1 MSHIRLERTIWP
13 VGHGAFYTEQFK
25 DEKNYVLFTAVYDCG
40 SEQLKT
46 LKKCIDEFL
55 SKSEIDHIDALFIS
69 HFHYDHVNALD
80 YLLSNTK
87 VVDLFVPQLTDD
99 YILSILGTNTYIRA
113 EESQSSALG
122 ILQRLYSGE
131 GLENVEHIYEVPQIT
146 ENNLPE
152 AEYREQDYKGNF
164 KHGKA
169 QLIYTYNH
177 LWEYIPCNIFASRQ
191 DLVDE
196 FVANNFGDGNGKV
209 DVNAIFDALKQGKWK
224 KIQAVYK
231 KVFPDSHNE
240 YSMTVYSG
248 LARNVNI
255 ADIKTRAYIAPYY
268 YWGGPHYML
277 YPYRL
282 WVGNGSV
289 GCLYTGDFEAKAHAH
304 SLKRFYY
311 QNFCAWRKVAML
323 QIPHHGSYNN
333 YDDELYDFS
342 KFTFASVA
350 VRDKYGHPHMQTLT
364 DISNRDC
371 PVSIV
376 QNNKATALITI
387 YNFEI

>member
-25 DEKNYVLFTAVYDCG
+25 DEKNHVLFTAVYDCG

-46 LKKCIDEFL
+46 LRKCIDEFL
-55 SKSEIDHIDALFIS
+55 AKDNISKIDALFIS

-80 YLLSNTK
+80 YLLSK
-87 VVDLFVPQLTDD
+87 IRVDNLFIPQLTDD
-99 YILSILGTNTYIRA
+99 YILSILGTSTYIRTD
-113 EESQSSALG
+113 ENQSPALD
-122 ILQRLYSGE
+122 ILQRLYRGD
-131 GLENVEHIYEVPQIT
+131 GLENVNHIYEVPQVT
-146 ENNLPE
+146 EENLPE
-152 AEYREQDYKGNF
+152 AEYREQDYRGVYKY
-164 KHGKA
+164 KKA
-169 QLIYTYNH
+169 PLFIPTLLPFWTY
-177 LWEYIPCNIFASRQ
+177 LPCNIFAPSQ
-191 DLVDE
+191 ALIDE
-196 FVANNFGDGNGKV
+196 FVAQKFGEGKGNV
-209 DVNAIFDALKQGKWK
+209 DLNAVFDALKQGKWK
-224 KIQAVYK
+224 KIQAIYQ
-231 KVFPDSHNE
+231 KVFPNSHNE

-248 LARNVNI
+248 LARNAKIEDVF
-255 ADIKTRAYIAPYY
+255 TRAYASPIY
-268 YWGGPHYML
+268 YWDRYYPWL
-277 YPYRL
+277 YPSRDF
-282 WVGNGSV
+282 NGEV
-289 GCLYTGDFEAKAHAH
+289 GCLYTGDFEAKAHART
-304 SLKRFYY
+304 LKRFYI
-311 QNFCAWRKVAML
+311 QNFGAWSRVAML